1 MLKSLH
7 LPGNGKDI
15 DRSKLFFVF
24 RKLSYMLNNFMK
36 VHAQEKKNENK
47 TNQNKTN
54 KTKSTCNVE
63 LV

>member
-24 RKLSYMLNNFMK
+24 RKLSCMSNNFMK

-47 TNQNKTN
+47 I
-54 KTKSTCNVE
+54 KTKQIKRNQHVM
-63 LV
+63 LN